1 MYTAG
6 EIPLRGCFLVSPC
19 TEYTKKEVRI
29 ETVVCINLFRRQ
41 ACPSGR
47 ALDLQ
52 ISGGQYMVSNPP
64 SCGVP
69 LDGFVLVVPE
79 LNSSML

>member
-52 ISGGQYMVSNPP
+52 ISGGQYWFKSSLLPP
-64 SCGVP
+64 
-69 LDGFVLVVPE
+69 DGFVLVVPE